1 MKHHLVSRPP
11 RTKTTNF
18 PNKIMSQDEIA
29 SRIEEALA
37 LLDIGLEKESE
48 AIIQSLLAQAPTA
61 EVHSAAIYI
70 FNRLGRFIRA
80 SVSADVLL
88 DQKSPLP
95 AEELFRIALAF
106 NFSGRLQ
113 EAYEIEKSI
122 SPQNNEQSLVRL
134 YGLACKANRLGRHPE
149 ALIHLLGCFSFQ
161 NTEAGDAHRKIF
173 LDSELSSLWE
183 KIPSIPLTL
192 RQAMRYCNL
201 PFDEILALNESV
213 LPLRC
218 VDQMD
223 MHAMPAK
230 FHALLH
236 PVYATC
242 FEVSPAA
249 EAANPALAAEFAAWQ
264 GTVVTPRLDAFRTLR
279 DRIASIVLDQQLTFA
294 QFQAAK
300 GRFGCARNHLV
311 CHLLQSPGASLAN
324 LPEIPLLRPLIEEL
338 RAQEAECPESFR
350 TLISWVYRDEP
361 EVFLRDVLSEMPILN
376 RTSGYALL
384 AAGCMHYRLGDSA
397 AAIESWS
404 ACARKWPLDDAPVM
418 NAAMLLSGEKRWD
431 EATQL
436 INRLPDE
443 CMKSMLWKRA
453 HHAISERRTFSL
465 SSKTNPT
472 PRIPTPTFGNLY
484 SGADEEFLVE
494 HKQFTPIVC

>member
-1 MKHHLVSRPP
+1 
-11 RTKTTNF
+11 
-18 PNKIMSQDEIA
+18 MSQDEIS

-37 LLDIGLEKESE
+37 LLDIGLGKESE
-48 AIIQSLLAQAPTA
+48 AIIQSLLAQSPTP

-70 FNRLGRFIRA
+70 FNRLGRFMRA

-88 DQKSPLP
+88 DKKQALS
-95 AEELFRIALAF
+95 AEDLFRIALAF

-113 EAYEIEKSI
+113 EAYDIEKSI
-122 SPQNNEQSLVRL
+122 SPQTNEQSLVRL
-134 YGLACKANRLGRHPE
+134 YGLACKANRLGRHSE

-161 NTEAGDAHRKIF
+161 NTEVWDAHRKIF

-183 KIPSIPLTL
+183 KIPSIPISL

-201 PFDEILALNESV
+201 PFDEILALNESIT
-213 LPLRC
+213 PLRC

-223 MHAMPAK
+223 IYAMPKK
-230 FHALLH
+230 FHALLQ
-236 PVYATC
+236 PVHASC
-242 FEVSPAA
+242 FEVAPSA
-249 EAANPALAAEFAAWQ
+249 EATNPELAAEFAGWQ
-264 GTVVTPRLDAFRTLR
+264 AAVVAPRLDAFRSLR
-279 DRIASIVLDQQLTFA
+279 DRIASVVLEQQLTFA

-311 CHLLQSPGASLAN
+311 CHLLKNPGAQVAT
-324 LPEIPLLRPLIEEL
+324 LPDIPLLRPLIEEF

-361 EVFLRDVLSEMPILN
+361 EKFLRDVLPEMPLLN

-384 AAGCMHYRLGDSA
+384 AAGCMHYRLGDTA

-431 EATQL
+431 EATRL

-465 SSKTNPT
+465 SSKTNPM
-472 PRIPTPTFGNLY
+472 PRIPTPNFGNLY

-494 HKQFTPIVC
+494 NKQFTPMVF

>member
-1 MKHHLVSRPP
+1 
-11 RTKTTNF
+11 
-18 PNKIMSQDEIA
+18 MSQDDIS
-29 SRIEEALA
+29 SRIEEAFA
-37 LLDIGLEKESE
+37 LLDIGLERESE
-48 AIIQSLLAQAPTA
+48 SIIQGLLAQSPTA
-61 EVHSAAIYI
+61 EVHSAAIFI

-80 SVSADVLL
+80 SVSADALL
-88 DQKSPLP
+88 ARETALP
-95 AEELFRIALAF
+95 AGELFRIALAF

-134 YGLACKANRLGRHPE
+134 YGLACKANRLGLHIE
-149 ALIHLLGCFSFQ
+149 ALIHMLGCFSFQ
-161 NTEAGDAHRKIF
+161 NTEAWDAHRKIF
-173 LDSELSSLWE
+173 LDSELSSLWG
-183 KIPSIPLTL
+183 KISSIPLTL

-201 PFDEILALNESV
+201 PFDEILALNEPV

-223 MHAMPAK
+223 LHAMPKK

-242 FEVSPAA
+242 FEVAPAA
-249 EAANPALAAEFAAWQ
+249 EAANPALAEEYAAWQ
-264 GTVVTPRLDAFRTLR
+264 GAIVAPRLEAFRALR
-279 DRIASIVLDQQLTFA
+279 DRIASIVLEQQLTFA
-294 QFQAAK
+294 RFQAAK

-311 CHLLQSPGASLAN
+311 CHLLQNPGAHLASL
-324 LPEIPLLRPLIEEL
+324 PDIPLLRPLIEEF

-361 EVFLRDVLSEMPILN
+361 EKFLRDVLPEMPVLN

-384 AAGCMHYRLGDSA
+384 AAGCMHYRLGDTA
-397 AAIESWS
+397 AAIENWS

-431 EATQL
+431 EATRL
-436 INRLPDE
+436 IHRLPDE

-453 HHAISERRTFSL
+453 NHAIRERRTFSL
-465 SSKTNPT
+465 SSKTNPV

-494 HKQFTPIVC
+494 NKQFTPMAC

>member
-1 MKHHLVSRPP
+1 
-11 RTKTTNF
+11 
-18 PNKIMSQDEIA
+18 MSQDEIA
-29 SRIEEALA
+29 QRIDEALA
-37 LLDIGLEKESE
+37 LLDIGLEQECE
-48 AIIQSLLAQAPTA
+48 QAIQTLLVHAPTP
-61 EVHSAAIYI
+61 EIHSAAIFI

-80 SVSADVLL
+80 SVSADALL
-88 DQKSPLP
+88 EQKRILP
-95 AEELFRIALAF
+95 ADELFRIALAF

-113 EAYEIEKSI
+113 EAYAIEKSI
-122 SPQNNEQSLVRL
+122 APENAEQSLVRL
-134 YGLACKANRLGRHPE
+134 YGLACKANRLGQHSE
-149 ALIHLLGCFSFQ
+149 ALIHLLGCLSFP

-183 KIPSIPLTL
+183 KIPSLPLTL

-213 LPLRC
+213 YPLRC

-223 MHAMPAK
+223 IHSMPAK

-242 FEVSPAA
+242 FEVEPSA
-249 EAANPALAAEFAAWQ
+249 EAANPALAAEYAEWQ
-264 GTVVTPRLDAFRTLR
+264 ASVVAPRLEAFRALR
-279 DRIASIVLDQQLTFA
+279 DRIGALVLEQQLTFA
-294 QFQAAK
+294 KFQAAK
-300 GRFGCARNHLV
+300 GRFGCARNHIV
-311 CHLLQSPGASLAN
+311 CHLLQTPGATVASL
-324 LPEIPLLRPLIEEL
+324 PDIPLLRPLLEEF

-350 TLISWVYRDEP
+350 TLISWTYRDEP
-361 EVFLRDVLSEMPILN
+361 EKFLRDVLPEMPVIN

-384 AAGCMHYRLGDSA
+384 AEGCMHYRMGNTA

-431 EATQL
+431 EATRL
-436 INRLPDE
+436 IHRLPDE
-443 CMKSMLWKRA
+443 CMQSMLWKRA
-453 HHAISERRTFSL
+453 QNAISERRTFSL
-465 SSKTNPT
+465 SSKINPT

-484 SGADEEFLVE
+484 SGADEEFLIE
-494 HKQFTPIVC
+494 NKMFTPIVC

>member
-1 MKHHLVSRPP
+1 
-11 RTKTTNF
+11 
-18 PNKIMSQDEIA
+18 MSQDDIA
-29 SRIEEALA
+29 SRIQEAFAHLE
-37 LLDIGLEKESE
+37 IGLEKESE
-48 AIIQSLLAQAPTA
+48 SIIQSLLAHAPTA

-88 DQKSPLP
+88 DQKKPLP
-95 AEELFRIALAF
+95 PEELFRIALAF

-113 EAYEIEKSI
+113 EAYDIEKSI
-122 SPQNNEQSLVRL
+122 APENNEQSLVRL
-134 YGLACKANRLGRHPE
+134 YGLACKANRLGRHAE
-149 ALIHLLGCFSFQ
+149 ALIHLLGCFSFHD
-161 NTEAGDAHRKIF
+161 TEAGDAHRKIF

-183 KIPSIPLTL
+183 KIPSLPITL

-201 PFDEILALNESV
+201 PFDELLSLNESV

-223 MHAMPAK
+223 IHAMPAK
-230 FHALLH
+230 FHTLLH
-236 PVYATC
+236 PVQATC
-242 FEVSPAA
+242 FEVAPAA
-249 EAANPALAAEFAAWQ
+249 EAANPGLAAEFSAWQ
-264 GTVVTPRLDAFRTLR
+264 ASTVAPRLEAFRALR
-279 DRIASIVLDQQLTFA
+279 DRISSIVLEQQLTFA
-294 QFQAAK
+294 RFQASK

-311 CHLLQSPGASLAN
+311 CHLLQTPGATLAN
-324 LPEIPLLRPLIEEL
+324 LPDIPLLRPLIEEF
-338 RAQEAECPESFR
+338 RAQEAECPASFR
-350 TLISWVYRDEP
+350 TLISWAYRDEP
-361 EVFLRDVLSEMPILN
+361 EIFLRDVLPEMPLVN

-384 AAGCMHYRLGDSA
+384 AAGCMHYRLGNTA
-397 AAIESWS
+397 AAIENWS
-404 ACARKWPLDDAPVM
+404 ACTRKWPFDDAPVM

-431 EATQL
+431 EATKL
-436 INRLPDE
+436 IHRLPDE

-453 HHAISERRTFSL
+453 HNAISERRAFSL

>member
-1 MKHHLVSRPP
+1 
-11 RTKTTNF
+11 
-18 PNKIMSQDEIA
+18 MSQDEIA
-29 SRIEEALA
+29 SRIQESFA

-80 SVSADVLL
+80 SVSADILL
-88 DQKSPLP
+88 DQKKPLP
-95 AEELFRIALAF
+95 PEELFRIALAF

-113 EAYEIEKSI
+113 EAYDIEKSI
-122 SPQNNEQSLVRL
+122 APENNEQSLVRL
-134 YGLACKANRLGRHPE
+134 YGLACKANRLGRHAE
-149 ALIHLLGCFSFQ
+149 ALIHMLGCFSFQ
-161 NTEAGDAHRKIF
+161 NTEVGDAHRKIF

-183 KIPSIPLTL
+183 KIPSLPLTL

-201 PFDEILALNESV
+201 PFDEILALNEPV

-223 MHAMPAK
+223 IHAMPAK

-242 FEVSPAA
+242 FEVAPAA
-249 EAANPALAAEFAAWQ
+249 EAANPELAAEFADWQ
-264 GTVVTPRLDAFRTLR
+264 GSVVAPRLEAFRALR
-279 DRIASIVLDQQLTFA
+279 DRIGSKVLEQQIIFA
-294 QFQAAK
+294 QFQASK

-324 LPEIPLLRPLIEEL
+324 LPEIPLLRPLIEEF

-350 TLISWVYRDEP
+350 TLISWAYRDEP
-361 EVFLRDVLSEMPILN
+361 ELFLRDILPEMPALN

-384 AAGCMHYRLGDSA
+384 AAGCMHYRLGDTA

-453 HHAISERRTFSL
+453 HHAISERRAFSL

>member
-1 MKHHLVSRPP
+1 
-11 RTKTTNF
+11 
-18 PNKIMSQDEIA
+18 MSQEEIA
-29 SRIEEALA
+29 SHIEEALA
-37 LLDIGLEKESE
+37 LLDIGLEQESE
-48 AIIQSLLAQAPTA
+48 VIIQKLLSQAPTA
-61 EVHSAAIYI
+61 EVHSAAIFI
-70 FNRLGRFIRA
+70 FNRLGRFVRA

-88 DQKSPLP
+88 EQKRLLP
-95 AEELFRIALAF
+95 VDELFRIALAF

-113 EAYEIEKSI
+113 EAYDIEKSI

-134 YGLACKANRLGRHPE
+134 YGLACKANRLGSHAE
-149 ALIHLLGCFSFQ
+149 ALIHMLGCFSFQ
-161 NTEAGDAHRKIF
+161 NTEAWDAHRKIF

-201 PFDEILALNESV
+201 PFDEILALNES
-213 LPLRC
+213 LTPLRC

-223 MHAMPAK
+223 MHAMPKK
-230 FHALLH
+230 FHELLH

-242 FEVSPAA
+242 FEVAPTA
-249 EAANPALAAEFAAWQ
+249 EAANPELAAEFASWQ
-264 GTVVTPRLDAFRTLR
+264 GAVVAPRLDAFRALR
-279 DRIASIVLDQQLTFA
+279 DRIAAMVLEQQLAFA
-294 QFQAAK
+294 QFQASK

-311 CHLLQSPGASLAN
+311 CHLLQSPGASLAT
-324 LPEIPLLRPLIEEL
+324 LPEIPLLRPLIEEF
-338 RAQEAECPESFR
+338 RAQEAECPDAFR
-350 TLISWVYRDEP
+350 TLISWAHRDEP
-361 EVFLRDVLSEMPILN
+361 ETFLRDVLSEMPAVN
-376 RTSGYALL
+376 RSSGYALL
-384 AAGCMHYRLGDSA
+384 AAGCMHYRLGDTG
-397 AAIESWS
+397 AAIETWS

-436 INRLPDE
+436 INRLPDV
-443 CMKSMLWKRA
+443 CMQSMLWKRA
-453 HHAISERRTFSL
+453 NHAIQERRTFSI

>member
-1 MKHHLVSRPP
+1 MQTSPRSR
-11 RTKTTNF
+11 F
-18 PNKIMSQDEIA
+18 C
-29 SRIEEALA
+29 AL
-37 LLDIGLEKESE
+37 S
-48 AIIQSLLAQAPTA
+48 
-61 EVHSAAIYI
+61 HM
-70 FNRLGRFIRA
+70 
-80 SVSADVLL
+80 
-88 DQKSPLP
+88 
-95 AEELFRIALAF
+95 
-106 NFSGRLQ
+106 
-113 EAYEIEKSI
+113 
-122 SPQNNEQSLVRL
+122 
-134 YGLACKANRLGRHPE
+134 
-149 ALIHLLGCFSFQ
+149 LGCFSFQ

-192 RQAMRYCNL
+192 RQAMRYCDL
-201 PFDEILALNESV
+201 PFDEILALNETV

-218 VDQMD
+218 VDQLD
-223 MHAMPAK
+223 IYAMPPK
-230 FHALLH
+230 FHTLLH

-242 FEVSPAA
+242 FEVAPAA
-249 EAANPALAAEFAAWQ
+249 EAANPALAAEFADWQ
-264 GTVVTPRLDAFRTLR
+264 GAVVAPRLEAFRALR
-279 DRIASIVLDQQLTFA
+279 DRIGSMVLEQQITFA
-294 QFQAAK
+294 QFQASK

-324 LPEIPLLRPLIEEL
+324 LPEIPLLRPLIEEF

-350 TLISWVYRDEP
+350 TLISWAYREEP
-361 EVFLRDVLSEMPILN
+361 EKFLRDILPEMPVLN

-384 AAGCMHYRLGDSA
+384 AAGCMHYRLGDTA

-404 ACARKWPLDDAPVM
+404 ACANKWPLDDAPVM

-436 INRLPDE
+436 INCLPDE

-453 HHAISERRTFSL
+453 HHAISERRAFSL